1 MRQFGPDSTPEVLI
15 DSPLASDEP
24 VSSATCESTFR
35 IVPSC
40 LGFVGGCDTLGMSRL
55 TRESGMKHSL
65 SIVTIARLQVGN
77 HIVLRVS
84 GRMDAQNGLQFEQNC
99 QSCISDGITKLVI
112 DLDDLVYISSMGL
125 GCLVAVAKT
134 LQEKGGA
141 LRICRLNGLVKQVF
155 EITRLDRIFR
165 LHESVE
171 SALAEG

>member
-1 MRQFGPDSTPEVLI
+1 
-15 DSPLASDEP
+15 
-24 VSSATCESTFR
+24 
-35 IVPSC
+35 
-40 LGFVGGCDTLGMSRL
+40 
-55 TRESGMKHSL
+55 MKHSL

-77 HIVLRVS
+77 KVVLRVS
-84 GRMDAQNGLQFEQNC
+84 GRMDAQNGLQFEQIC
-99 QSCISDGITKLVI
+99 QSCISEGITNLVI